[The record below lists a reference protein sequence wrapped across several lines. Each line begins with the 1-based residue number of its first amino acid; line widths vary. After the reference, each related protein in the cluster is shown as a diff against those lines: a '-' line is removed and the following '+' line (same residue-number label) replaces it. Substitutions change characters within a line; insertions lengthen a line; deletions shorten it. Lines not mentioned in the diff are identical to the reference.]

1 VRSFLIRF
9 LFDDTG
15 QDLIEYGLL
24 AASIAVV
31 GILTWDAI
39 RTNLGAKYTG
49 WDTGVQ
55 GIWEPSDP
63 ITP

>member
-1 VRSFLIRF
+1 LLIRF
-9 LFDDTG
+9 LCDDTG

-39 RTNLGAKYTG
+39 RTTLGVKYAG

-55 GIWEPSDP
+55 GLWEPPDP
-63 ITP
+63 Q